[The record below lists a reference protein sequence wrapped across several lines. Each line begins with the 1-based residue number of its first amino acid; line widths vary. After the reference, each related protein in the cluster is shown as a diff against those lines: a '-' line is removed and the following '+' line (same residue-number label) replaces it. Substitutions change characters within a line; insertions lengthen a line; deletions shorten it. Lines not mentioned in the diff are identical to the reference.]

1 MHCSA
6 LAALAMH
13 GLWGV
18 QCVAELLNNVHGEAG
33 GRRGCEVPEFQLAG
47 TGTGM
52 QRWKRGVCLERG
64 RGGGEMELMVVSPPG
79 REERR
84 EGMFGKGRKG

>member
-18 QCVAELLNNVHGEAG
+18 QCAAELLNNVHGEAG

-47 TGTGM
+47 TG
-52 QRWKRGVCLERG
+52 KG
-64 RGGGEMELMVVSPPG
+64 RGEFGCGNGDGDGDDGCESAWSRGEEG
-79 REERR
+79 R
-84 EGMFGKGRKG
+84 GMFGKGRKG